1 MKKRVRSKI
10 RRVRYKDLPV
20 ITPETKYIA
29 RPFQEKMLED
39 GYKKYF
45 INCLSKTSREIV
57 AKTELEDK
65 INVICNLIKT
75 GKSKKEIKDLLL
87 SLPGEILSFMQYFS
101 LRVIEEDKD
110 DMDVDVANEIID
122 LIQGTFL
129 TPFKGTVTLT
139 FGEVAESHVGMQKI
153 GRMAERGFSLDDLE
167 RAAEYFMDKGCDAF
181 IIHLNEFLPDMSTIE
196 DKEEKKYLEQA
207 INEEEF
213 QAYVL
218 VVRNGMKCIQD
229 DNEGKHLLTEMLLF
243 EWDTKLYNERR
254 GKVQNKL
261 ARHNLNFDE
270 IGQEA
275 DFQAGKGTTVS
286 WDEVNLLNDLRFQLI
301 DAFGESAVDL
311 KCEGNKYYAV
321 SKTGIGYHG
330 DSERR
335 KVIGVRLGHPMSMHW
350 MWFYKDKPRGL
361 NVSITLQP
369 GDIYAM
375 SEKTVGT
382 DWRPKVSMGW
392 KSKRYTLRHAAGA
405 DKYTIKTPKI
415 HIRDQRP
422 YEHDD
427 NITLGDIYFRPKKS
441 KTNPKPSFTKM

>member
-1 MKKRVRSKI
+1 MQKRAKSKI
-10 RRVRYKDLPV
+10 RRVRYKDLPI
-20 ITPETKYIA
+20 ITPKIKYMVS
-29 RPFQEKMLED
+29 PFQENLLED
-39 GYKKYF
+39 GYKTYF
-45 INCLSKTSREIV
+45 SNCLSKISRDIPPE
-57 AKTELEDK
+57 TESEEK
-65 INVICNLIKT
+65 INIICNLIKT
-75 GKSKKEIKDLLL
+75 NKSKKEIKDILL

-101 LRVIEEDKD
+101 LKVIEENAE
-110 DMDVDVANEIID
+110 DMDIDIANEIID
-122 LIQGTFL
+122 LIRSMFS

-153 GRMAERGFSLDDLE
+153 GRMAERGFSHEDLK
-167 RAAEYFMDKGCDAF
+167 RAADYFIRKGCDAF
-181 IIHLNEFLPDMSTIE
+181 IIHLNEFLPDISTIE
-196 DKEEKKYLEQA
+196 DEEEKIYLEQA

-243 EWDTKLYNERR
+243 DWDTKLYNERR
-254 GKVQNKL
+254 GIVQNKL

-275 DFQAGKGTTVS
+275 DFQAGKGTTIP
-286 WDEVNLLNDLRFQLI
+286 WNEVYLLNDLRFQLI
-301 DAFGESAVDL
+301 DAFGESAMGL

-335 KVIGVRLGHPMSMHW
+335 KVIGVRLGHPMNMHW
-350 MWFYKDKPRGL
+350 MWFYNNEPRGL
-361 NVSITLQP
+361 NTSIILQP

-382 DWRPKVSMGW
+382 DWRPKKAMGW

-415 HIRDQRP
+415 RIRDQHA
-422 YEHDD
+422 YDD
-427 NITLGDIYFRPKKS
+427 NITLGDIYYKPKKS
-441 KTNPKPSFTKM
+441 KTNPNPVFTKM